1 MIDLSHPYMNQAAI
15 YLPGMVLALMLGAA
29 VVFDVRAHRIP
40 NKLVLAGIA
49 VGVAL
54 HVTLPAGGGLL
65 DASSAG
71 APGFYKAMLG
81 LASGFAVFLPLYLLR
96 AMGAG
101 DVKLMAVVGLYLGP
115 ASVLDAALLTLVCG
129 GVMAVIV
136 ALWNGVFRH
145 VMTNV
150 RFMLMHTAVRVMT
163 GGAPR
168 VEASAHSA
176 GKLPYAVAI
185 AGGVLLQ
192 VLLARAGHAI
202 FA

>member
-1 MIDLSHPYMNQAAI
+1 MIDLSYPYVSQTAI
-15 YLPGMVLALMLGAA
+15 YLPAITLAVLLGAA
-29 VVFDVRAHRIP
+29 MVFDIKAHRIP

-54 HVTLPAGGGLL
+54 HVLLPAGGGLL
-65 DASSAG
+65 DASNAG
-71 APGFYKAMLG
+71 APGLYTAMLG
-81 LASGFAVFLPLYLLR
+81 LASGFAVFLPFYLLR

-101 DVKLMAVVGLYLGP
+101 DVKLMAMVGLYLGP

-145 VMTNV
+145 AMTNV

-163 GGAPR
+163 SGAPR
-168 VEASAHSA
+168 VEASASSA
-176 GKLPYAVAI
+176 GNLPYAVAI

-192 VLLARAGHAI
+192 VLLARAGHTV